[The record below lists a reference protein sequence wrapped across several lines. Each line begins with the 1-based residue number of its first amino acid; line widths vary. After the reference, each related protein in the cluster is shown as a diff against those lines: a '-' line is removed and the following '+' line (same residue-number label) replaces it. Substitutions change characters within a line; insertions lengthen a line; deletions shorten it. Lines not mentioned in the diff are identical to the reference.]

1 MNEQWYY
8 WRGDTLFLK
17 AHIAPQS
24 RRNEIGGVS
33 AGRLRIKLNTPP
45 VDGKANKQLIGMLAN
60 EFAAGKSRVRIAMGT
75 RGRDKLIAIDGPGC
89 IPAWF
94 TALQNEAL

>member
-1 MNEQWYY
+1 M
-8 WRGDTLFLK
+8 
-17 AHIAPQS
+17 PQS

-33 AGRLRIKLNTPP
+33 AGRLRIKLNAPP
-45 VDGKANKQLIGMLAN
+45 VDGKANKQLIGMMAN
-60 EFAAGKSRVRIAMGT
+60 EFGTNKLRVRIAMGA

-94 TALQNEAL
+94 TTLQNEAL